1 MDKSVISARFG
12 GGLAPQ
18 LGRVTR
24 RDCLRAAVDLATEVA
39 IIWSFLK
46 AYNVVRDRFG
56 STAVSPQLAAA
67 HALQVWT
74 CCSRLLRHRSSLSAA
89 S

>member
-1 MDKSVISARFG
+1 MDMPILGGRFG
-12 GGLAPQ
+12 GGWVSHV
-18 LGRVTR
+18 GRVTR

-56 STAVSPQLAAA
+56 STAVSPQTAAA
-67 HALQVWT
+67 HALQVQLT
-74 CCSRLLRHRSSLSAA
+74 APAPQLTANKLP
-89 S
+89 